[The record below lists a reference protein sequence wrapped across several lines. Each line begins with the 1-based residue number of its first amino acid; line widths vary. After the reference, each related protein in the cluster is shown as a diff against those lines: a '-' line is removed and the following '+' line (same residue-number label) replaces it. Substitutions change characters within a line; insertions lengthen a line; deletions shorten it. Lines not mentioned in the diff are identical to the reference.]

1 MSQAEMRSPMLVRMG
16 MDSANYSPLKVM
28 KSAAGYY
35 VGTSHTDPTYG
46 FEEPGS
52 RDSGYFGTSAE
63 AQAWLDDLVASIAEE
78 RFEDIPDDLRME
90 P

>member
-1 MSQAEMRSPMLVRMG
+1 MVEMRSPMLVSRG
-16 MDSANYSPLKVM
+16 LDSPAYSPLKVM

-35 VGTSHTDPTYG
+35 VGTTHTDPTYR

-52 RDSGYFGTSAE
+52 RDSGYFGSRE
-63 AQAWLDDLVASIAEE
+63 DAQAWLDGLVASISEE
-78 RFEDIPDDLRME
+78 RYEDIPDDLRME